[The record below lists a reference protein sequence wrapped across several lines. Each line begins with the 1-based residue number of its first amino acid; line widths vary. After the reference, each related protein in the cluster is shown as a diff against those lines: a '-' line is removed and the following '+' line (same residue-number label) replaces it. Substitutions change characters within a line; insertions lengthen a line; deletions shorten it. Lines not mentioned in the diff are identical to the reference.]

1 MYLFNEEVKSLIDR
15 KAVDLNSKGDLA
27 GYVASKIS
35 ILNCYIDE
43 KCQLTKKQVGDIL
56 SELVGFFTTSLYIP
70 LEPGT
75 KLLRARAY
83 NDIHHE
89 KDVSQLSYI
98 SEDDRDKAK
107 LGRLNQEKQPI
118 YYGCIY
124 FSEKG
129 GVNVAFSESNS
140 HVGDTVNVLRS
151 DVTKDINVHYIGIYD
166 HVHRQS
172 KPRFMPTDMFEFYSS
187 VHQYQEQKYTESV
200 FSAHV
205 LCDAFLSDILRR
217 KESGN
222 LYKVTSKLLNIFS
235 DSENIDGIIY
245 TSVKSEG
252 DPVVALKTSTVDSKM
267 SHKLC
272 DCFRITNDYGY
283 AQYRALHTHTGRIQ
297 GDNSIVWS
305 ENT

>member
-1 MYLFNEEVKSLIDR
+1 MFNEEVKSLIDR

-35 ILNCYIDE
+35 ALNGYIDGKFKLSE
-43 KCQLTKKQVGDIL
+43 KQIDDIL

-70 LEPGT
+70 LEAGT

-83 NDIHHE
+83 SEIHHE
-89 KDVSQLSYI
+89 TDVSQLSYI
-98 SEDDRDKAK
+98 SEDNSDKAR

-129 GVNVAFSESNS
+129 GINVAFSESNS
-140 HVGDTVNVLRS
+140 NVGDTVNVLRS
-151 DVTKDINVHYIGIYD
+151 DVTKDINVHYVGIYD

-172 KPRFMPTDMFEFYSS
+172 KPRFMSMYMFKFYSS
-187 VHQYQEQKYTESV
+187 VHQYQEQQYTESV

-217 KESGN
+217 KESGD
-222 LYKVTSKLLNIFS
+222 LYKVTSKLLNIFCDS
-235 DSENIDGIIY
+235 DEIDGIIY

-267 SHKLC
+267 SHKRS
-272 DCFRITNDYGY
+272 DCYRIINDYGY
-283 AQYRALHTHTGRIQ
+283 AQYQALHTHTGEIQ
-297 GDNSIVWS
+297 GVNSIAWS
-305 ENT
+305 KNT